1 MNDRREMILS
11 FLVVIQGMSDNFRTL
26 SELFPDFA
34 DFASVIEGY
43 RDDFLERAKI
53 PREEF
58 AAYFKAIENEVTDE
72 AV

>member
-34 DFASVIEGY
+34 DLPASL
-43 RDDFLERAKI
+43 R
-53 PREEF
+53 
-58 AAYFKAIENEVTDE
+58 VT
-72 AV
+72 AMTFWSAQKFRVRSLRHTLRP